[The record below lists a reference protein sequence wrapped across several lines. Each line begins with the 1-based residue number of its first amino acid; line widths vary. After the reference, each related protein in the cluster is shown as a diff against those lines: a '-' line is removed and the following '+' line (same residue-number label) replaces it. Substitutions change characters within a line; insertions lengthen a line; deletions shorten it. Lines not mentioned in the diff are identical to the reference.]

1 MRLNICVFVV
11 IIVVTIITSFAVLP
25 VRRNV
30 GGIIGVIPGSVLISE
45 EQAPVSVLDA
55 KAPWVAA
62 CKEMHDIDYIF
73 WKGER
78 SEAFSVQSSPGGEA
92 HKEIYPL
99 GVTGW
104 PRGNGPCGLFLHR
117 VFMGLMHLHIIAKLE
132 ATVLV
137 LVNS

>member
-1 MRLNICVFVV
+1 MNICVFVV
-11 IIVVTIITSFAVLP
+11 IIFVTLITIFCVLP
-25 VRRNV
+25 IRANL

-99 GVTGW
+99 VVTGW
-104 PRGNGPCGLFLHR
+104 PRVNGPCGLFLHR
-117 VFMGLMHLHIIAKLE
+117 VFMVLINLHILAKLE
-132 ATVLV
+132 AIVLV
-137 LVNS
+137 IVNS